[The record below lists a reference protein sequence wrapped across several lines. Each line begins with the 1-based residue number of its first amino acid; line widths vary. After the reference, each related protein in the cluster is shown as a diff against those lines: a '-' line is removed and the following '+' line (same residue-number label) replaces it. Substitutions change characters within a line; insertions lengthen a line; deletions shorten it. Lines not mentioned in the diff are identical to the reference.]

1 MRRVTIRKQRE
12 VHVPER
18 IGQHD
23 GRRRRVKSACNI
35 HARRLQQLCAE
46 CQTNSTV
53 MIACNTKNLDPLLC
67 QSCQHRVEQRHGFG
81 RRHCPIINIAR
92 DNECIR
98 SDVAAQCQKFFQH
111 IRLIFRHV
119 PLSEE
124 FAQVPVCC
132 MDKAHD
138 RPSYLDDKSL
148 ISFVRSSIAFS
159 PFTRR
164 PFLPKSWREEPPRP
178 RRGCRDPPPFSA
190 CFLPLLPRQDNRSSL
205 KQTPSPILHAP

>member
-1 MRRVTIRKQRE
+1 MRRITIGKQRE

-18 IGQHD
+18 IRKHD
-23 GRRRRVKSACNI
+23 GRCLRVKSSCNI
-35 HARRLQQLCAE
+35 HTGGLQQLCAE

-53 MIACNTKNLDPLLC
+53 MIACNTEDLDPLLC
-67 QSCQHRVEQRHGFG
+67 QSCQHCVEQRYGFG
-81 RRHCPIINIAR
+81 RRHCPIIDITR

-119 PLSEE
+119 PLSKE
-124 FAQVPVCC
+124 FAQMPVCC
-132 MDKAHD
+132 MDKSHD
-138 RPSYLDDKSL
+138 SPSYYMTIHTDRRRL
-148 ISFVRSSIAFS
+148 FS

-164 PFLPKSWREEPPRP
+164 PFLPKSWREGLPRP
-178 RRGCRDPPPFSA
+178 RRECRGPPPFSA

-205 KQTPSPILHAP
+205 KRNPSPILHAP